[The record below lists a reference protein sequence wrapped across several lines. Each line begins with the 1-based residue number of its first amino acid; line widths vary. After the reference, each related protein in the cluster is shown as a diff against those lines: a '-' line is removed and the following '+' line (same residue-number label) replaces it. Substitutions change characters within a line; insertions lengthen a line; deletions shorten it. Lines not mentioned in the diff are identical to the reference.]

1 MFWKKD
7 GLCDAKPAETQSWP
21 RLALRFLSGGGAL
34 ERQTEGA
41 SPIHHFTRVDLDL
54 GKGRERGIRFCEIK
68 QKVDREPGGRAA
80 GRPDDGVRC
89 GMRKT
94 CNETR
99 ERGNFLSTSHA
110 SGYSAGAQH
119 RVCQWAEWYCYCVVP
134 ASQQQLARCLGT
146 NTKGVACWL
155 LHTVPVRS

>member
-1 MFWKKD
+1 MACFGKKD

-21 RLALRFLSGGGAL
+21 RLALRFLSGVGGTL
-34 ERQTEGA
+34 EGQTEGA
-41 SPIHHFTRVDLDL
+41 SPIHHLTRVDLDL
-54 GKGRERGIRFCEIK
+54 GKGREGGSAFAKSIRKPI
-68 QKVDREPGGRAA
+68 VSRAV
-80 GRPDDGVRC
+80 GRPDDAMRC

-119 RVCQWAEWYCYCVVP
+119 RVCQWAEWYRYCVVP